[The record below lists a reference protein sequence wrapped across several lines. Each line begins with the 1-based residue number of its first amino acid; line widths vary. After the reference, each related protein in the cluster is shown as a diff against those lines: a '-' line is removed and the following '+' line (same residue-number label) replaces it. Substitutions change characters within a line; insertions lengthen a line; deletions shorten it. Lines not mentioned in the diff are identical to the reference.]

1 MDCLLCREK
10 LDAYVKGKLA
20 PDVREAF
27 ERHLA
32 GCVGCRE
39 ELEQVRRLHGVLS
52 AWQVPPAR
60 PGFETRLA
68 ARLREA
74 QTRARRRPAR
84 LWQPAWIG
92 VAALVLVAVGGGIW
106 WWSSPANPQKSREL
120 VASAVAQDLDLYDN
134 LDMLEE
140 LDLLENWEEIE
151 TLERTPK
158 EPS

>member
-10 LDAYVKGKLA
+10 MDAYVKGKLA
-20 PDVREAF
+20 PDALEAF

-39 ELEQVRRLHGVLS
+39 ELAQVRRLHGALS
-52 AWQVPPAR
+52 AWQVPPSR

-74 QTRARRRPAR
+74 QTQAQRRPAR
-84 LWQPAWIG
+84 FWQPAWIG
-92 VAALVLVAVGGGIW
+92 ATALIAAAVGAGV
-106 WWSSPANPQKSREL
+106 WWSSLANPQKNQEL

-134 LDMLEE
+134 LDLLEE

-151 TLERTPK
+151 AVEQAVK
-158 EPS
+158 KPS